1 MKRIFTLITL
11 AAALAAATS
20 CKEPAPPADGSRIGF
35 AFSFFKNVNSVTPYG
50 ENIIVSPY
58 SAGVALSMLEL
69 GAEGE
74 TKAQIDNALND
85 TFYKSEDLGSGEDL
99 TVTSANSIWIN
110 DNYSVRNRYA
120 TAMEADFDAYIGNR
134 DFSDPATV
142 KEIND
147 WCSVNTNGK
156 ITEIVDKL
164 DPVLDKLLLVNA
176 LYFNAPWEKAFNPEL
191 THNDTFH
198 GTDGEATVPMMFR
211 KAVYNYAEFQGFQVV
226 ELPYEG
232 GNYSMYVVLPPS
244 GMTVDSAVPFLGEG
258 IYRSALDA
266 LAPKEISLTMPKYK
280 LEASLYL
287 KKTLRH
293 MGMRDAFSLA
303 ADFSGI
309 SNSGLVLQLA
319 DVKQKCYIDVNEQG
333 TEAAAV
339 TSSQIRMTSLRPETY
354 MTVDRPFLFMIADNE
369 KSNVLFMGKIVNID

>member
-1 MKRIFTLITL
+1 MI
-11 AAALAAATS
+11 ALATSLTAATS
-20 CKEPAPPADGSRIGF
+20 CEEPAPPADGSRIGF
-35 AFSFFKNVNSVTPYG
+35 AFSFFKNVNSVVPYG

-74 TKAQIDNALND
+74 TKIQIDNALNG
-85 TFYKSEDLGSGEDL
+85 TFYKDEDLGGGEESI
-99 TVTSANSIWIN
+99 VTSANSIWISN
-110 DNYSVRNRYA
+110 SYSVRNRYV
-120 TAMEADFDAYIGNR
+120 EALENDFNAYIGSR
-134 DFSDPATV
+134 DFSNPATV
-142 KEIND
+142 QEIND
-147 WCSVNTNGK
+147 WCSANTNGK

-176 LYFNAPWEKAFNPEL
+176 LYFNAPWVKSFNPEL
-191 THNDTFH
+191 THNDIFH
-198 GTDGEATVPMMFR
+198 GVDGEATVPMMFS
-211 KAVYNYAEFQGFQVV
+211 KGFYNYAEFQGFQVV

-232 GNYSMYVVLPPS
+232 GDYSMYVVLPPS

-258 IYRSALDA
+258 IYRSALGV
-266 LAPKEISLTMPKYK
+266 LSRKEISLTMPKYK

-287 KKTLRH
+287 EKPLRR
-293 MGMRDAFSLA
+293 MGMNDAFSVA

-309 SNSGLVLQLA
+309 SKSGRVLQLA
-319 DVKQKCYIDVNEQG
+319 DVKQKCYIDVNEKG

-369 KSNVLFMGKIVNID
+369 KGNVLFMGKIVNID